1 MPFRVTGGP
10 AIVIWS
16 KPWLP
21 QDMRQV
27 HRCRCYPGL
36 ELLGASCMSPQCNI
50 DEPPTG
56 YLTRGILSFSL
67 HHSQVFYVAMSFNT
81 QPVYYPQDPHG
92 PIFERRN
99 AVDYHAMGLPRDH
112 WHAGMRTDI
121 VGNRA
126 TVGVAFTECEYGG
139 EGVELRHTPMSTLL
153 REDILA
159 RGPRAQLSI
168 TWPGY
173 QHLGYYKNIRM
184 DTTIGDLARQV
195 ATIFK
200 TFYDE
205 AFDSGPAHVTYDR
218 IRLRNI
224 FFDGYFWNLE
234 VSYVYEDARRWDLK

>member
-1 MPFRVTGGP
+1 
-10 AIVIWS
+10 
-16 KPWLP
+16 
-21 QDMRQV
+21 
-27 HRCRCYPGL
+27 
-36 ELLGASCMSPQCNI
+36 
-50 DEPPTG
+50 
-56 YLTRGILSFSL
+56 
-67 HHSQVFYVAMSFNT
+67 MSFTT
-81 QPVYYPQDPHG
+81 QPVYYPQDPNG

-99 AVDYHAMGLPRDH
+99 AIDYHAMGMPRDH

-121 VGNRA
+121 VGSRVEGTFAVYFHTKDSITSPQA
-126 TVGVAFTECEYGG
+126 TVGVAFTECEY

-173 QHLGYYKNIRM
+173 QHLGYYKNIRL

-200 TFYDE
+200 NFYE
-205 AFDSGPAHVTYDR
+205 ENHERFRAPGIRLGPAHVSYDR

-234 VSYVYEDARRWDLK
+234 ASYVYEDARRWDLY

>member
-1 MPFRVTGGP
+1 
-10 AIVIWS
+10 
-16 KPWLP
+16 
-21 QDMRQV
+21 
-27 HRCRCYPGL
+27 
-36 ELLGASCMSPQCNI
+36 
-50 DEPPTG
+50 
-56 YLTRGILSFSL
+56 
-67 HHSQVFYVAMSFNT
+67 MSFNT

-121 VGNRA
+121 VGNRVEGTFAIYFHTKESITSPQA

-200 TFYDE
+200 SFYDE
-205 AFDSGPAHVTYDR
+205 HHQHFRAPGIRLGPAHVTYDR